1 MDSCTANAP
10 KIPTVNL
17 NASNTELM
25 MLPAM
30 VTRYMRCSC
39 VDFFLKRV
47 FITVGVFNV
56 VVANVAIIVETEY
69 R

>member
-1 MDSCTANAP
+1 MAANAP

-17 NASNTELM
+17 NVNNNALM

-30 VTRYMRCSC
+30 VTRYMRCSR
-39 VDFFLKRV
+39 VDFLLNKV
-47 FITVGVFNV
+47 FINVGVFNV
-56 VVANVAIIVETEY
+56 MVTNVTIIVETEH